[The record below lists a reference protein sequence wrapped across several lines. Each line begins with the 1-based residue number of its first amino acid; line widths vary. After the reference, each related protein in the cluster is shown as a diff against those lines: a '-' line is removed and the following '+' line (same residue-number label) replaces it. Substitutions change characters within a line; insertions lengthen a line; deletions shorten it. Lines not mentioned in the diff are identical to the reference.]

1 MGKSVIDLNM
11 KRVGDQN
18 VWQILTAQDPA
29 AAEPVAPPE
38 ALSYDGAT
46 LVADIRSTLGQ
57 RGSLTIRGLAQVFK
71 AIDNDKSKT
80 LDATE
85 LENGLRDFGINL
97 NSEQIE
103 VLIKHFD
110 KDGSKNV
117 NFNEFLT
124 AIRVS
129 FQLFKLLTFIY
140 VFCREP

>member
-1 MGKSVIDLNM
+1 M
-11 KRVGDQN
+11 
-18 VWQILTAQDPA
+18 TAADPA
-29 AAEPVAPPE
+29 AAEPIAPPE

-46 LVADIRSTLGQ
+46 LISDIRTTLGQ

-129 FQLFKLLTFIY
+129 NINFKI
-140 VFCREP
+140 

>member
-11 KRVGDQN
+11 KKCGDQN
-18 VWQILTAQDPA
+18 IWQILTASDPA

-97 NSEQIE
+97 NTE
-103 VLIKHFD
+103 
-110 KDGSKNV
+110 
-117 NFNEFLT
+117 
-124 AIRVS
+124 
-129 FQLFKLLTFIY
+129 
-140 VFCREP
+140 

>member
-1 MGKSVIDLNM
+1 M
-11 KRVGDQN
+11 
-18 VWQILTAQDPA
+18 TAADPA
-29 AAEPVAPPE
+29 AAEPIAPPE

-46 LVADIRSTLGQ
+46 LIADIRTTLGQ

-80 LDATE
+80 LDAAE

-129 FQLFKLLTFIY
+129 NTNFKI
-140 VFCREP
+140 